1 MRDFTAIQY
10 LSFQYVALKRENILI
25 IRDFL
30 TWRCE
35 NLRSLKFICNGLN
48 DNDIRILFYERVTI
62 KDFVRLKELIIA
74 ENPLLENSL
83 ILKHLLQSHEKLLMV
98 TQERVQKV
106 VPYHNFKLTELS
118 LLKQTTQQAYSHNQQ
133 FKPKSFDLFSSG

>member
-1 MRDFTAIQY
+1 M
-10 LSFQYVALKRENILI
+10 ALKRENILI

-35 NLRSLKFICNGLN
+35 NLSSLKFVCNGLN

-62 KDFVRLKELIIA
+62 KDFISLKELIFQ

-83 ILKHLLQSHEKLLMV
+83 VLKHLLESHEKSLMLNS
-98 TQERVQKV
+98 ERQNKV
-106 VPYHNFKLTELS
+106 VPHQNFKLTELS
-118 LLKQTTQQAYSHNQQ
+118 LLKQSTQQVYNHHQQ
-133 FKPKSFDLFSSG
+133 FKPKSFDILFSELEDVSYDSDEGQ

>member
-1 MRDFTAIQY
+1 
-10 LSFQYVALKRENILI
+10 VALKRENILI

-35 NLRSLKFICNGLN
+35 NLSSLKFVCNGLN

-62 KDFVRLKELIIA
+62 KDFISLKELIFQ

-83 ILKHLLQSHEKLLMV
+83 VLKHLLESHEKSLMLNS
-98 TQERVQKV
+98 ERQNKV
-106 VPYHNFKLTELS
+106 VPHQNFKLTELS
-118 LLKQTTQQAYSHNQQ
+118 LLKQSTQQVYNHHQQ
-133 FKPKSFDLFSSG
+133 FKPKSFDILFSELEDVSYDSDEGQ